1 MEVQRPLRDF
11 RELIEQEQ
19 FEEAERLL
27 VCKLEE
33 AKEQEDWN
41 AQLQFL
47 NQQID
52 FYRLRNKKELGEEA
66 ILNAIAVGKEKKE
79 EKVLL
84 YANTLVNAGKA
95 IRDFGDAKRAV
106 ELYEEAYEIYKE
118 QFHEN
123 DYRFAAFYNHMGVAC
138 EEVGRFEDAEQCFN
152 KAIVIMERLP
162 RGEVELALTH
172 VNLACVYHQAGRNEK
187 MEFHLHKAEQYFDSD
202 NVMRGGYYA
211 HACITCAEKLEKL
224 GYQKEVEQLK
234 ERARRVYERD

>member
-1 MEVQRPLRDF
+1 MQ
-11 RELIEQEQ
+11 
-19 FEEAERLL
+19 
-27 VCKLEE
+27 
-33 AKEQEDWN
+33 KEP
-41 AQLQFL
+41 
-47 NQQID
+47 
-52 FYRLRNKKELGEEA
+52 
-66 ILNAIAVGKEKKE
+66 
-79 EKVLL
+79 
-84 YANTLVNAGKA
+84 
-95 IRDFGDAKRAV
+95 RDFGDAKRAV

>member
-19 FEEAERLL
+19 FEEA
-27 VCKLEE
+27 
-33 AKEQEDWN
+33 KEQKDWN

-66 ILNAIAVGKEKKE
+66 ILNAIAIGKEKKE

-123 DYRFAAFYNHMGVAC
+123 DYRFAGFYNHMGVAC
-138 EEVGRFEDAEQCFN
+138 EEIGKFEEAEQCFN
-152 KAIVIMERLP
+152 KAILIMERLP
-162 RGEVELALTH
+162 RGEIELALTH
-172 VNLACVYHQAGRNEK
+172 VNLACVYHQAKG
-187 MEFHLHKAEQYFDSD
+187 EQYFDSD

-224 GYQKEVEQLK
+224 GYQKEVEELK